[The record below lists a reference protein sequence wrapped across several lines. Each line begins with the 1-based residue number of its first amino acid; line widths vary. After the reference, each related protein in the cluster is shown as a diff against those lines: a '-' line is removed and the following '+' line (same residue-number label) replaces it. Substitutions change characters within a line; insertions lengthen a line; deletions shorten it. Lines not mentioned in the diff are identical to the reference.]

1 MAERFD
7 PERLMWRSNV
17 MGNYPMYEAN
27 MNCMTECMRWRK
39 GVPCGGFRVQFPDRA
54 YGSGIALFL
63 SAVIEKH

>member
-1 MAERFD
+1 
-7 PERLMWRSNV
+7 